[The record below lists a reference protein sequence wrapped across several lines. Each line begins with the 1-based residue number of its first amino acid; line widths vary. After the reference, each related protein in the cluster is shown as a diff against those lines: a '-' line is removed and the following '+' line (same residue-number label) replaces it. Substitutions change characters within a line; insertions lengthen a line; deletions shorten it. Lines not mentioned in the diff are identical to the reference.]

1 MRVDQLTETDVL
13 RMLATIPE
21 PCAIALG
28 ANTNIVSMGLIEA
41 ITIAD
46 DLVSIELCLTD
57 PGCVH
62 YQAIK
67 RYIADTLQTLA
78 GVTQTEVTI
87 TTDKLWSPD
96 RIQSTEAP
104 HVIVSQC

>member
-41 ITIAD
+41 IT
-46 DLVSIELCLTD
+46 
-57 PGCVH
+57 
-62 YQAIK
+62 
-67 RYIADTLQTLA
+67 
-78 GVTQTEVTI
+78 
-87 TTDKLWSPD
+87 
-96 RIQSTEAP
+96 
-104 HVIVSQC
+104 

>member
-1 MRVDQLTETDVL
+1 MIVDPLTESDV
-13 RMLATIPE
+13 RMMLATIPE

-41 ITIAD
+41 ITIAE
-46 DLVSIELCLTD
+46 DLVSVELCLTD

-67 RYIADTLQTLA
+67 RYIADTLLA
-78 GVTQTEVTI
+78 LGGITQTEVTI

-96 RIQSTEAP
+96 RMESTETP
-104 HVIVSQC
+104 HLIASQC